1 MHWCFPL
8 SVFRLLFFLGWVFS
22 CRLSRGWS
30 FQIIVIFHIFPRSRS
45 RWEGR
50 KHLQIDSLL
59 CLTLPVCRDIS
70 LSDRY
75 SSVLSWFP
83 PVAPLIDTHTHT
95 HTLILTRERGKKKR
109 KKEKQ
114 SFSIDS
120 GRSRGPICLF
130 SVSHSFVPGSNT
142 SSLFFFLLLLLL
154 LQEESS
160 SYYLQAQR
168 ERERE
173 RQTDRQTDTNK
184 NDLEEYTTS
193 VWFGPLHPKGR
204 EKFSWFVSRVEWE
217 KRKKKKKKKKRLSSA
232 ADWIYLTKK
241 KQLTYLLRKR

>member
-75 SSVLSWFP
+75 SSVQSWFP

-173 RQTDRQTDTNK
+173 TDRQTDRHKQKRFGGIHNFS
-184 NDLEEYTTS
+184 LVWTS
-193 VWFGPLHPKGR
+193 ASQR
-204 EKFSWFVSRVEWE
+204 
-217 KRKKKKKKKKRLSSA
+217 
-232 ADWIYLTKK
+232 
-241 KQLTYLLRKR
+241 

>member
-75 SSVLSWFP
+75 SSVQSWFP
-83 PVAPLIDTHTHT
+83 PVAPLIDTHTHA
-95 HTLILTRERGKKKR
+95 HTNTNKREREEE
-109 KKEKQ
+109 KKERKTKLLYWQREKQ
-114 SFSIDS
+114 GANMFVFCLAQFRTWIQHFQPLFFPSSS
-120 GRSRGPICLF
+120 SSSSRGIQQ
-130 SVSHSFVPGSNT
+130 
-142 SSLFFFLLLLLL
+142 LLPTGT
-154 LQEESS
+154 
-160 SYYLQAQR
+160 

-173 RQTDRQTDTNK
+173 RQTDRQTDRQTQTKTIWRNTQLQSGL
-184 NDLEEYTTS
+184 DLCI
-193 VWFGPLHPKGR
+193 PKVGR
-204 EKFSWFVSRVEWE
+204 SFLDLSAESNEKKEKK
-217 KRKKKKKKKKRLSSA
+217 KRKKKRGWALQQTGFIWQKRSS
-232 ADWIYLTKK
+232 WLIY
-241 KQLTYLLRKR
+241 